1 MEQEDNSELLKLV
14 HAMAQAQ
21 GPFPVRVGQPMGRPI
36 KAKTY
41 FTELVDMALRGLVET
56 GDSIW
61 QQSTEE
67 GASIYDEE

>member
-1 MEQEDNSELLKLV
+1 
-14 HAMAQAQ
+14 
-21 GPFPVRVGQPMGRPI
+21 MGRPI

-41 FTELVDMALRGLVET
+41 FTEMVDMALRGLVET

-67 GASIYDEE
+67 GAPIHDEK